1 MKEQNGITASEIDQI
16 VRQNK
21 WVNFHVLEYNGR
33 SLSIAG
39 GIDLSDTHTLEIIFE
54 DVFYASVYFE
64 GWHTNT
70 KDVVIEI
77 PSREIEKELNMK
89 LEIEQGYQLF
99 IMHPEDYNNEIYVA
113 AKSIYYKTNN
123 NLN

>member
-1 MKEQNGITASEIDQI
+1 MKEQNRITVSEIDQK
-16 VRQNK
+16 VRQNN
-21 WVNFHVLEYNGR
+21 WFDFEVLEYNGQ

-39 GIDLSDTHTLEIIFE
+39 GIDLTVNHTLEIVFK
-54 DVFYASVYFE
+54 DVFYASLYFE

-70 KDVVIEI
+70 QDVVIEI

-99 IMHPEDYNNEIYVA
+99 IIHPEDYKSKIYIA
-113 AKSIYYKTNN
+113 AKSIHYKTN
-123 NLN
+123 